1 MPTSVAAPGPV
12 PYGQRL
18 RLGTSLGEYS
28 FRCTC
33 KRMLFHSIEGL
44 RKVMFPMVE
53 LVNERKNLIRT
64 HVDRLRSVD
73 ALILGSSDAVSWESI
88 PAMIRPSREPL
99 FHANRR
105 GMSLS
110 EHIPLEVSR

>member
-53 LVNERKNLIRT
+53 LVNERKNLIRK

-73 ALILGSSDAVSWESI
+73 ALILGSSDAVSSGKHPCDDSAE
-88 PAMIRPSREPL
+88 PRTPFPRKQKRHEPL
-99 FHANRR
+99 
-105 GMSLS
+105 
-110 EHIPLEVSR
+110 